1 MDQAALLAEQVDYY
15 RARAR
20 EYDQWWLR
28 QGRFDRGADA
38 NAQWFEE
45 AAALERAL
53 EQFHPGGDV
62 LELACGTGLWTRH
75 LVGGATRL
83 IAVDASS
90 EVLAINRERLRA
102 APVQYVQADL
112 FEWQP
117 VPAAYDVCFFG
128 FWLSHVPEER
138 FAAFWEAVR
147 TALRPGGRV
156 FFIDSARASGSTAK
170 QDRLPPEDEDV
181 MTRSLNDGR
190 EFRIVKRYYQP
201 RRLEQRL
208 AQLGWRMEVQ
218 STGEYFIYGAGAPR
232 RH

>member
-1 MDQAALLAEQVDYY
+1 MDDAVLLAEQLEYY

-20 EYDQWWLR
+20 EYDEWWLR
-28 QGRFDRGADA
+28 QGRFDRGPDA

-45 AAALERAL
+45 AAALEQAL
-53 EQFHPGGDV
+53 ERFGPSGDV

-75 LVGGATRL
+75 LVGSATRL
-83 IAVDASS
+83 VSVDASS
-90 EVLAINRERLRA
+90 EVLAINRERLGG

-117 VPAAYDVCFFG
+117 APAAYDVCFFG

-138 FAAFWEAVR
+138 FAAFWETVR

-156 FFIDSARASGSTAK
+156 FFADSARASSSTAVH
-170 QDRLPPEDEDV
+170 DRLPAPGEDV
-181 MTRSLNDGR
+181 MTRRLNDGR
-190 EFRIVKRYYQP
+190 EFRVVKRYYEP

-208 AQLGWRMEVQ
+208 AQLGWRVEVQ
-218 STGEYFIYGAGAPR
+218 STGEYFIYGAGAPQQD
-232 RH
+232 